1 MGHKIYSSGLPF
13 DTSKLGKPVETEHR
27 LDVNYAK
34 RWDMCANLNVISLWG
49 GGENLKTAPVL
60 CLISKIGKPKI
71 IGSVFVKKIF
81 YLNYVKISLL

>member
-49 GGENLKTAPVL
+49 GG
-60 CLISKIGKPKI
+60 
-71 IGSVFVKKIF
+71 
-81 YLNYVKISLL
+81 VKI